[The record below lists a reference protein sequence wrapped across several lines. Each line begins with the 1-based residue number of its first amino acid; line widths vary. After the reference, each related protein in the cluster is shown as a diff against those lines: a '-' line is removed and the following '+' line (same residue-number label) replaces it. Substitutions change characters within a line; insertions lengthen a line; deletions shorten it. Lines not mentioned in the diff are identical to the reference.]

1 MHCRYPLHS
10 WLTNE
15 CHLKWCK
22 TPENHHYHR
31 NSAMS
36 THCLKITKY
45 VSFNFRSARNVMKR
59 DILSRFLSLINLLFD
74 TFHRLL
80 KLQFFW
86 VINSFWWLV
95 CLTFWTSI
103 RSSFFSSKRGLVEV
117 QVSLVVVMHKFA
129 LPLYLPC
136 IVKTLGLV

>member
-1 MHCRYPLHS
+1 MSVISNDAKHPKIIIIIAIPQWVHIASKSPKISHLIFAPLAML
-10 WLTNE
+10 WNE
-15 CHLKWCK
+15 IFF
-22 TPENHHYHR
+22 
-31 NSAMS
+31 SG
-36 THCLKITKY
+36 
-45 VSFNFRSARNVMKR
+45 
-59 DILSRFLSLINLLFD
+59 FLSLINLLFD

-117 QVSLVVVMHKFA
+117 QHHIEVSLVVVMHKFA